1 MKTLKIWEITFAIL
15 VAFALASCSS
25 DEEDYHVDHLTGTWE
40 RVYNESTLD
49 AGTERYTFS
58 PESSSTG
65 HIALYVN
72 SWPDFKQ
79 ETIDLNYVVG
89 NTQHIIIF
97 TGKEHDGKSKL
108 YGEYDIHKLR
118 SSEMIWYRTD
128 SNEEVARFKKIK

>member
-72 SWPDFKQ
+72 SWMWWG
-79 ETIDLNYVVG
+79 ILNISSSLQARNMMARASSMVSTTSINLAVV
-89 NTQHIIIF
+89 
-97 TGKEHDGKSKL
+97 K
-108 YGEYDIHKLR
+108 
-118 SSEMIWYRTD
+118 
-128 SNEEVARFKKIK
+128 